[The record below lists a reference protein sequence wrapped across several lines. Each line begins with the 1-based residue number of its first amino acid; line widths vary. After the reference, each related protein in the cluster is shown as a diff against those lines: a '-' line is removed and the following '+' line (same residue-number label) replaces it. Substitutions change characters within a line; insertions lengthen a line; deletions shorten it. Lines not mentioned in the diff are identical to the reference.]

1 MKVRT
6 RERRDLL
13 TAVRASILR
22 VAFLADGV
30 LAITVLLASN
40 RPTALRRAAHVRDE
54 MKSAAHRLP
63 PSCAVY
69 RGTGGKRQLESGVG
83 CEASGQTSY
92 ARTPTAGLTRGHC
105 TERTLRK

>member
-1 MKVRT
+1 MASSTLRMKVRT

-40 RPTALRRAAHVRDE
+40 RPKAPLWSH
-54 MKSAAHRLP
+54 
-63 PSCAVY
+63 
-69 RGTGGKRQLESGVG
+69 
-83 CEASGQTSY
+83 ASGM
-92 ARTPTAGLTRGHC
+92 
-105 TERTLRK
+105 K